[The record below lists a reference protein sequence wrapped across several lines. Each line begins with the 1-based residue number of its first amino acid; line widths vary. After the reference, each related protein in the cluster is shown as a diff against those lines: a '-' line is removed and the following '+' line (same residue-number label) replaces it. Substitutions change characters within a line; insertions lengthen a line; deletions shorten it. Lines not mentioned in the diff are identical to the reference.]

1 MDQRLRAIME
11 RVDLVER
18 ASFVS
23 LYQDAEDL
31 GAGLHEEDGILV
43 AWLGPYDDPGFS
55 CIFDFDVAG
64 DHEAVLERMAAIVG
78 AAGGRAL
85 GVDTHP
91 DLDPS
96 IDAGWFAERGFQP
109 AYGER
114 VWWRELAGFVPDPP
128 APGVVIERAAPDD
141 AVTYARTLNIGFG
154 EAEDCALGAV
164 FARKIGHDGWYH
176 YLAMVDGTP
185 GAAAALFVQD
195 GVADCFVASTMPGA
209 RQRGAQT
216 ALINRRLA
224 DGLAA
229 GCDIATAQSV
239 VDNSS
244 PRNFARRAFQPIYD
258 RTIYYRVLQHSENPA
273 ADRAK

>member
-11 RVDLVER
+11 RVDRVER
-18 ASFVS
+18 ASFIS
-23 LYQDAEDL
+23 LYQDAEEL

-55 CIFDFDVAG
+55 CIFDFDAAR
-64 DHEAVLERMAAIVG
+64 DHDVVLERMAAIVS
-78 AAGGRAL
+78 AAGGQVL

-91 DLDPS
+91 DLDPA
-96 IDAGWFAERGFQP
+96 IDEAWFAERGFQP

-128 APGVVIERAAPDD
+128 APGVVIERVTAAD
-141 AVTYARTLNIGFG
+141 APIYARTLNIGFG
-154 EAEDCALGAV
+154 EAEDCALGRA
-164 FARKIGHDGWYH
+164 FARKIGDDGWYH
-176 YLAMVDGTP
+176 YLAVVDGTP

-195 GVADCFVASTMPGA
+195 GVADCFVASTMPQA
-209 RQRGAQT
+209 RRRGAQT
-216 ALINRRLA
+216 ALINQRLA
-224 DGLAA
+224 DGQAA

-258 RTIYYRVLQHSENPA
+258 RMIYYRRLQHRTNPA
-273 ADRAK
+273 AGRAT